1 MKLNFIDLFCG
12 AGGLSH
18 GLEKSGLNCL
28 MGIDFLEPAV
38 ETFRKNHINSIGLC
52 ADLREL
58 SISEIKKQINKK
70 VHLICGGPPCQGFS
84 TIGTNNA
91 KDNRNHLFM
100 EYVKFVKGFKPNY
113 ILIENVTG
121 LLSTKN
127 RDTLISV
134 FNIFEQLG
142 YHLDIRVLSANHYG
156 VPQAR
161 RRVIIIGNNQ
171 NIENIYPQKISGNSI
186 NNINSTNITAT
197 VGWAFNNLL
206 KYENN
211 HFNHELSST
220 NISNEIEKKRI
231 KYIPQGKS
239 IRYERDEKQFLPKEL
254 WFEVDWENITEK
266 RFREAKLVRLDSSK
280 PSPTIVTDRKRYY
293 HPEEDRYLTLREAAA
308 LQSFPP
314 NFIFYGSLSKQWTQV
329 GNAVPPIMAKEIGK
343 SIIEMHKNRNKKINF
358 NKNRNID
365 LIRSSAF
372 KYDKENSSDLQNQS
386 QIGFDL

>member
-1 MKLNFIDLFCG
+1 MKLNIIDLFCG

-84 TIGTNNA
+84 TIGTNDA

-127 RDTLISV
+127 RDALISV

-142 YHLDIRVLSANHYG
+142 YHLDIRVL
-156 VPQAR
+156 
-161 RRVIIIGNNQ
+161 
-171 NIENIYPQKISGNSI
+171 
-186 NNINSTNITAT
+186 
-197 VGWAFNNLL
+197 
-206 KYENN
+206 
-211 HFNHELSST
+211 
-220 NISNEIEKKRI
+220 
-231 KYIPQGKS
+231 
-239 IRYERDEKQFLPKEL
+239 
-254 WFEVDWENITEK
+254 
-266 RFREAKLVRLDSSK
+266 
-280 PSPTIVTDRKRYY
+280 
-293 HPEEDRYLTLREAAA
+293 
-308 LQSFPP
+308 
-314 NFIFYGSLSKQWTQV
+314 
-329 GNAVPPIMAKEIGK
+329 
-343 SIIEMHKNRNKKINF
+343 
-358 NKNRNID
+358 
-365 LIRSSAF
+365 
-372 KYDKENSSDLQNQS
+372 
-386 QIGFDL
+386 